1 MLNWAWRHKRKIV
14 ATAVVGGATA
24 YGVYYLYRKKRELDE
39 LVESLGLNELLYG
52 GSANSSGAR
61 SSATQEER
69 VREHFDDT
77 QREADRLLREALPRL
92 QEQIAGLI
100 MTDALQE
107 RLRAEGPSAEPAGWH
122 ELKVLVVSR
131 LLTAQYALVLTVLAI
146 RIRLNIIGR
155 HYLNE
160 AQAAADGTRL
170 DGALSKLTKK
180 RFLSLERWL
189 AEGLQPLEQQI
200 TACVR
205 AHLASEAAS
214 DMSKESFFTTL
225 CTTQVSA
232 AEALTVLA
240 PIRAELELGLRP
252 HETGQGSSAPNADVD
267 DEDEA
272 QPPQPGGRRAGH
284 SSRPARAGAV
294 LGARA
299 GGWAAS
305 SASNGHSNPPG
316 GGKDEAGGA
325 TAAAAA
331 AAAALP
337 AEDVGR
343 DSVVRG
349 FLIEELNRSHGSVA
363 HGDQLQELL
372 DEVRTLVGSNAFRI
386 TLEKLLEVTFATVG
400 EQLQQAI
407 GGGAAAAAGGNGCGA
422 ATGTVPKRAGTVLT
436 RAKLLPKYKQ
446 LSTATLA
453 AHEPYAAA
461 LLEVPSLQDFC
472 WQVYLGE

>member
-77 QREADRLLREALPRL
+77 QREADRLLCEALPRL

-189 AEGLQPLEQQI
+189 AEGLQPLEQQV

-205 AHLASEAAS
+205 AHLASEAAANT
-214 DMSKESFFTTL
+214 SKESFFSAL
-225 CTTQVSA
+225 CTT
-232 AEALTVLA
+232 
-240 PIRAELELGLRP
+240 
-252 HETGQGSSAPNADVD
+252 
-267 DEDEA
+267 
-272 QPPQPGGRRAGH
+272 
-284 SSRPARAGAV
+284 
-294 LGARA
+294 
-299 GGWAAS
+299 
-305 SASNGHSNPPG
+305 
-316 GGKDEAGGA
+316 
-325 TAAAAA
+325 
-331 AAAALP
+331 
-337 AEDVGR
+337 
-343 DSVVRG
+343 
-349 FLIEELNRSHGSVA
+349 
-363 HGDQLQELL
+363 QLQELL

-407 GGGAAAAAGGNGCGA
+407 GGGNGCGA

>member
-77 QREADRLLREALPRL
+77 QREADRLLCEALPRL

-189 AEGLQPLEQQI
+189 AEGLQPLEQQV

-205 AHLASEAAS
+205 AHLASEAAANT
-214 DMSKESFFTTL
+214 SKESFFSAL

-252 HETGQGSSAPNADVD
+252 HEAGRGSSAPNADVD
-267 DEDEA
+267 AEEDA
-272 QPPQPGGRRAGH
+272 QPHQPGGRPAGH

-299 GGWAAS
+299 GGCAAS

-325 TAAAAA
+325 TAATAA

-407 GGGAAAAAGGNGCGA
+407 GGGNGCGA

-461 LLEVPSLQDFC
+461 LLEVPSLQEFC

>member
-52 GSANSSGAR
+52 GSANAGGAC

-77 QREADRLLREALPRL
+77 QREADRLLCEALPRL

-100 MTDALQE
+100 ITDALQE

-131 LLTAQYALVLTVLAI
+131 LLTAQYALVLTLLAI

-205 AHLASEAAS
+205 AHLASEAAA
-214 DMSKESFFTTL
+214 DTSKESFFTTL

-240 PIRAELELGLRP
+240 PIRAELELGLMP
-252 HETGQGSSAPNADVD
+252 HETGQGSSALNADD
-267 DEDEA
+267 DEEEEA
-272 QPPQPGGRRAGH
+272 QPPHTVVRRARVH
-284 SSRPARAGAV
+284 SSRPARAG
-294 LGARA
+294 GC
-299 GGWAAS
+299 AAS
-305 SASNGHSNPPG
+305 SASNGHSDPPG
-316 GGKDEAGGA
+316 GGKDKAG
-325 TAAAAA
+325 AAAA

-337 AEDVGR
+337 AEDAGR

-407 GGGAAAAAGGNGCGA
+407 GGGAAAAVGGNGCGA
-422 ATGTVPKRAGTVLT
+422 AAGTVPKRAGTVLT

-461 LLEVPSLQDFC
+461 LLEVPSLQNFC

>member
-1 MLNWAWRHKRKIV
+1 
-14 ATAVVGGATA
+14 
-24 YGVYYLYRKKRELDE
+24 
-39 LVESLGLNELLYG
+39 
-52 GSANSSGAR
+52 
-61 SSATQEER
+61 
-69 VREHFDDT
+69 
-77 QREADRLLREALPRL
+77 
-92 QEQIAGLI
+92 
-100 MTDALQE
+100 
-107 RLRAEGPSAEPAGWH
+107 
-122 ELKVLVVSR
+122 
-131 LLTAQYALVLTVLAI
+131 
-146 RIRLNIIGR
+146 
-155 HYLNE
+155 
-160 AQAAADGTRL
+160 
-170 DGALSKLTKK
+170 
-180 RFLSLERWL
+180 
-189 AEGLQPLEQQI
+189 
-200 TACVR
+200 
-205 AHLASEAAS
+205 
-214 DMSKESFFTTL
+214 
-225 CTTQVSA
+225 
-232 AEALTVLA
+232 
-240 PIRAELELGLRP
+240 
-252 HETGQGSSAPNADVD
+252 
-267 DEDEA
+267 
-272 QPPQPGGRRAGH
+272 
-284 SSRPARAGAV
+284 V

-299 GGWAAS
+299 GGCAAS

-325 TAAAAA
+325 TAATAA

-407 GGGAAAAAGGNGCGA
+407 GGGNGCGA

-461 LLEVPSLQDFC
+461 LLEVPSLQEFC